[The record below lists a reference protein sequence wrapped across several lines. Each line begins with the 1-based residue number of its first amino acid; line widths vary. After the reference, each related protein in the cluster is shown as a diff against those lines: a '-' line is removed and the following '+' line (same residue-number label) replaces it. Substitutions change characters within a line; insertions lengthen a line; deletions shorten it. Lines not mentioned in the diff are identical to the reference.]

1 MAFFKFRNR
10 GSQGNEGRS
19 ASVASP
25 PAESVEAMRRRAR
38 HRLLGAAVLVL
49 VGVIGF
55 PLLFDTQPRP
65 VSVDIPIEI
74 PDRNKV
80 KPLTVPTTPAP
91 TSAAPDGD
99 GGKGSA
105 STRIAAASSS
115 SAMITEAA
123 DGNEISASKPVTTT
137 PAPKPESKPESKPD
151 SKPEVKAE
159 AKPEPKPEPKPEHK
173 PEVKPKPEVKAE
185 AKPKPEPKPEA
196 KAEPKPKPTEVKAA
210 SSEDGARARALLEG
224 KVASSATAT
233 TATAAATS
241 KSPAAS
247 DEAGRFVVQ
256 VGAFADAS
264 KAREVRQKLESAGL
278 KTYTHVAKT
287 ADGERTRVRIGP
299 FATRADA
306 DRAASR
312 VKSLSLAASVLTL

>member
-1 MAFFKFRNR
+1 MAFFKFRNL
-10 GSQGNEGRS
+10 GSRGNEGRN

-91 TSAAPDGD
+91 ASAAP
-99 GGKGSA
+99 SA
-105 STRIAAASSS
+105 TPPTAAADGSSSNANGNSNTRTTAASPS

-123 DGNEISASKPVTTT
+123 DGSEIPVSKPVM
-137 PAPKPESKPESKPD
+137 AGSGVKPETKPETKSEAKPEHK
-151 SKPEVKAE
+151 SEVKAKPEVKAEVKPKPVQKAE
-159 AKPEPKPEPKPEHK
+159 AKPEPKLE
-173 PEVKPKPEVKAE
+173 
-185 AKPKPEPKPEA
+185 
-196 KAEPKPKPTEVKAA
+196 PTEARAA
-210 SSEDGARARALLEG
+210 SGEDGARARALLEG
-224 KVASSATAT
+224 KVAGST
-233 TATAAATS
+233 TATAG
-241 KSPAAS
+241 KPAVAP
-247 DEAGRFVVQ
+247 EETGRFVIQ

-278 KTYTHVAKT
+278 KTYTRVTKT
-287 ADGERTRVRIGP
+287 ADGERTRVRVGP

-312 VKSLSLAASVLTL
+312 VKSLSLTASVLTL